1 MVCAPKENGEKNND
15 RKELF
20 NLMPTLMT
28 LTLTL
33 YYMSLT
39 VNLPSEVDSLEIST
53 HRGLGKISFTM
64 AASLHLPVVLAI
76 LLISGKLVG
85 LSFDVRDLHVESTFV
100 SSLWQGLVVHLPIPG
115 LSTRPTSN
123 VLLPPIL

>member
-1 MVCAPKENGEKNND
+1 MVCAEKENGEKNKD

-20 NLMPTLMT
+20 NWMPTLMT

-33 YYMSLT
+33 YYMSLA
-39 VNLPSEVDSLEIST
+39 VNLPSEADLLEIST

-100 SSLWQGLVVHLPIPG
+100 SSL
-115 LSTRPTSN
+115 
-123 VLLPPIL
+123 